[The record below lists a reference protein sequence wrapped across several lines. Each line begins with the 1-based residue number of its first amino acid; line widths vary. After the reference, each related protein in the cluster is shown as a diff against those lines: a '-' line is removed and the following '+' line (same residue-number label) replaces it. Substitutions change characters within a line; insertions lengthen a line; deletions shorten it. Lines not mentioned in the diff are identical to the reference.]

1 MSDLAGA
8 IAATAATLA
17 EAGIADARH
26 EARLLVIEAT
36 GFAPTTLIAE
46 PRRSVA
52 DQEADRLA
60 TLVARRAAREPLSR
74 VVGRREFW
82 SLRFALTA
90 DTLDPRPDSETLVA
104 AALETVRKTGGRDRT
119 LAVLDLGTGS
129 GCLLLALLSEL
140 PLATGLGIDVSEGAL
155 AAAEANARSLGLAG
169 RARFA
174 RGDWGRGLAEQFDL
188 ILCNPPY
195 IPVGEIAGLE
205 PEVARFEPALALAGG
220 PDGLAAYR
228 RLAVE
233 LPQLLAGSGRAFIE
247 VGAGQADAV
256 EAILAEGGLRPM
268 GHRSDLAN
276 RPRCLIFGPSIDPQ
290 KTIGKGPA
298 ND

>member
-8 IAATAATLA
+8 VADAAAKLA
-17 EAGIADARH
+17 EAGITNARH

-36 GFAPTTLIAE
+36 GFAPATLIAE

-52 DQEADRLA
+52 GEEASRLA

-74 VVGRREFW
+74 VIGWREFW

-90 DTLDPRPDSETLVA
+90 DTLDPRPDSESLVA
-104 AALETVRKTGGRDRT
+104 ATLETADCIGGRDR
-119 LAVLDLGTGS
+119 AFAILDLGTGS

-140 PLATGLGIDVSEGAL
+140 PRATGLGIDISGGAL
-155 AAAEANARSLGLAG
+155 ATAKANARSLGLAG
-169 RARFA
+169 RAEFA
-174 RGDWGRGLAEQFDL
+174 RSDWGQGLARQFDF

-195 IPVGEIAGLE
+195 IPAGDVAGLE
-205 PEVARFEPALALAGG
+205 PEVARFEPPLALAGG

-228 RLAVE
+228 RLAVVMPP
-233 LPQLLAGSGRAFIE
+233 LFASTGRAFVE

-256 EAILAEGGLRPM
+256 DSILAEGGLMPLGR
-268 GHRSDLAN
+268 RCDLAG
-276 RPRCLIFGPSIDPQ
+276 RPRCLIFGLPITP
-290 KTIGKGPA
+290 
-298 ND
+298 

>member
-8 IAATAATLA
+8 IAAAAMRLA
-17 EAGIADARH
+17 KAGIADPRH
-26 EARLLVIEAT
+26 EARLLVMEAT

-46 PRRSVA
+46 PRHSVA
-52 DQEADRLA
+52 HEEADRLA
-60 TLVARRAAREPLSR
+60 ALVARRAAREPLSR
-74 VVGRREFW
+74 VIGWREFW
-82 SLRFALTA
+82 SLRFALSA

-104 AALETVRKTGGRDRT
+104 AALESARSSGGENRA
-119 LAVLDLGTGS
+119 LSVLDLGAGS
-129 GCLLLALLSEL
+129 GCLLLAVLSEL
-140 PLATGLGIDVSEGAL
+140 PLGIGLGIDISEGAL
-155 AAAEANARSLGLAG
+155 ATARANAGPLGLAG

-174 RGDWGRGLAEQFDL
+174 RGDWGQGLADRFDL

-195 IPVGEIAGLE
+195 IPEGEIAGLE
-205 PEVARFEPALALAGG
+205 PEVARFEPRLALAGG

-233 LPQLLAGSGRAFIE
+233 LPRLLAADGRAFLE

-256 EAILAEGGLRPM
+256 EAIIAGGGLRPM
-268 GHRSDLAN
+268 GRRSDLAN
-276 RPRCLIFGPSIDPQ
+276 RPRCLIFGPQIIPQ
-290 KTIGKGPA
+290 KTIGKGRA

>member
-8 IAATAATLA
+8 VAAAATRLA
-17 EAGIADARH
+17 EAGIPDARH
-26 EARLLVIEAT
+26 EARLLAIEAT

-52 DQEADRLA
+52 GAQADRLA
-60 TLVARRAAREPLSR
+60 ALVARRAAREPLSR
-74 VVGRREFW
+74 VVGWREFW

-104 AALETVRKTGGRDRT
+104 AALETARETGGRDRP
-119 LAVLDLGTGS
+119 LSVLDLGTGS

-140 PLATGLGIDVSEGAL
+140 PLATGLGIDISEGAV

-174 RGDWGRGLAEQFDL
+174 RGDWGRGLAGQFDL
-188 ILCNPPY
+188 VFCNPPY
-195 IPVGEIAGLE
+195 IPAGEIADLE
-205 PEVARFEPALALAGG
+205 PEVARFDPLLSLAGG

-228 RLAVE
+228 RLAVD
-233 LPQLLAGSGRAFIE
+233 LPQALARDGRAFLE

-256 EAILAEGGLRPM
+256 ETILAAGGLRPM
-268 GHRSDLAN
+268 GRRCDLAN
-276 RPRCLIFGPSIDPQ
+276 RPRCLIFGPSLDP
-290 KTIGKGPA
+290 
-298 ND
+298 

>member
-8 IAATAATLA
+8 IADTAARLA
-17 EAGIADARH
+17 KAGIADARH

-36 GFAPTTLIAE
+36 GFAPATLIAD

-52 DQEADRLA
+52 EVDAGRLA
-60 TLVARRAAREPLSR
+60 RLVARRAAREPLSR
-74 VVGRREFW
+74 VIGWREFW

-90 DTLDPRPDSETLVA
+90 DTLDPRPDSETLIA
-104 AALETVRKTGGRDRT
+104 AALETARNAGAENRA

-129 GCLLLALLSEL
+129 GCLLLAVLSEL

-155 AAAEANARSLGLAG
+155 AAAKANARSLGLAG

-174 RGDWGRGLAEQFDL
+174 RGDWGQGLAGQFDL

-195 IPVGEIAGLE
+195 IPAGEIAGLE
-205 PEVARFEPALALAGG
+205 PEVAQFEPPLALAGG

-233 LPQLLAGSGRAFIE
+233 LPRLLAPHGRAFLE
-247 VGAGQADAV
+247 VGAGQAGAV
-256 EAILAEGGLRPM
+256 ESILTEGGLGPLGR
-268 GHRSDLAN
+268 RCDLAN
-276 RPRCLIFGPSIDPQ
+276 RPRCLIFGPPIVPQ
-290 KTIGKGPA
+290 KTIGKGRA

>member
-8 IAATAATLA
+8 IADAATKLA
-17 EAGIADARH
+17 AAGIADARH

-52 DQEADRLA
+52 GEEADRLS

-74 VVGRREFW
+74 VVGWREFW

-104 AALETVRKTGGRDRT
+104 AALEIAKSVGGGNRA

-140 PLATGLGIDVSEGAL
+140 PLATGLGIDISEGAL
-155 AAAEANARSLGLAG
+155 TAAEANARALGLAS

-174 RGDWGRGLAEQFDL
+174 RGDWGQGLVGQFDL

-195 IPVGEIAGLE
+195 IPTGEIAGLE
-205 PEVARFEPALALAGG
+205 PEVARFEPPLALAGG
-220 PDGLAAYR
+220 ADGLAAYR
-228 RLAVE
+228 RLAAE
-233 LPQLLAGSGRAFIE
+233 LPPLLNPDGRAFLE

-256 EAILAEGGLRPM
+256 EKLLAGGGLRPL
-268 GHRSDLAN
+268 GRGFDLAT
-276 RPRCLIFGPSIDPQ
+276 RPRCLIFGPPKIPQ
-290 KTIGKGPA
+290 KTIGKGLA

>member
-8 IAATAATLA
+8 IAATAARLA

-36 GFAPTTLIAE
+36 GMAPATLIAE

-52 DQEADRLA
+52 GEEADRLA
-60 TLVARRAAREPLSR
+60 TLLARRAAREPLSR
-74 VVGRREFW
+74 VVGWREFW
-82 SLRFALTA
+82 SLRFALTG

-104 AALETVRKTGGRDRT
+104 AALETARKTGGQDRS

-140 PLATGLGIDVSEGAL
+140 PLATGLGIDISEGAL

-174 RGDWGRGLAEQFDL
+174 RGDWGHGLAERFDL

-195 IPVGEIAGLE
+195 IPTGEIAGLE

-220 PDGLAAYR
+220 PDGLAVYR

-233 LPQLLAGSGRAFIE
+233 LPRLLAGSGRAFLE

-256 EAILAEGGLRPM
+256 EAILAEGGLTPM
-268 GHRSDLAN
+268 GRRSDLAN

>member
-8 IAATAATLA
+8 IAAAAARLA

-26 EARLLVIEAT
+26 EARLLVVEAT
-36 GFAPTTLIAE
+36 GIAPTTLIAE

-52 DQEADRLA
+52 DEDAGRLA

-74 VVGRREFW
+74 VIGWREFW

-104 AALETVRKTGGRDRT
+104 AALEAVRNVGEEDCA

-140 PLATGLGIDVSEGAL
+140 PLASGLGIDISEGAL
-155 AAAEANARSLGLAG
+155 AAAKANARSLGLVS

-174 RGDWGRGLAEQFDL
+174 RGDWGLGLAERFDL

-195 IPVGEIAGLE
+195 IPAGEIADLE
-205 PEVARFEPALALAGG
+205 PEVARFEPPLALAGG

-233 LPQLLAGSGRAFIE
+233 LPILLAPGGRAFLE

-256 EAILAEGGLRPM
+256 EAILTDGGLRLL
-268 GHRSDLAN
+268 GRRHDLAN
-276 RPRCLIFGPSIDPQ
+276 RPRCLIFGPPIIPQ
-290 KTIGKGPA
+290 KTIGKGRA